1 MDQEDVKDMIA
12 NPFYAIN
19 IEPELALEHQ
29 PLVSESQW
37 IAANLKLM
45 DEIGAEEWLE
55 RLLAVLQ
62 GAGPLNPDRPNF
74 GLPDSGPEEE
84 E

>member
-1 MDQEDVKDMIA
+1 VDREDVKNMIA

-74 GLPDSGPEEE
+74 GLPDLGLEEE